1 MKRISLI
8 LISVFL
14 ISTSINAQYKINK
27 TKYNFRTYTYQVGDP
42 YNTALAGI
50 ASLLIPGLGQMVSGE
65 GGRGAAF
72 LGGYVGCW
80 IVYGVGAGTM
90 INDIDSGGDGSK
102 GAGAVLLGL
111 GGAIAINIWSIVDA
125 VHVAKVNNL
134 AFRDRNKTGY
144 NIQLQPYFNFSNYE
158 YNNSI
163 PVGVSLKVA
172 F

>member
-80 IVYGVGAGTM
+80 VVYGVGVGTM
-90 INDIDSGGDGSK
+90 IN
-102 GAGAVLLGL
+102 AVSYPHLTLPTT
-111 GGAIAINIWSIVDA
+111 
-125 VHVAKVNNL
+125 
-134 AFRDRNKTGY
+134 R
-144 NIQLQPYFNFSNYE
+144 E
-158 YNNSI
+158 
-163 PVGVSLKVA
+163 
-172 F
+172 